1 MTVEIAGGTFTGG
14 VLELSAAGVGGGGAG
29 SATGTGGTATF
40 TQTGGAVTISDM
52 DIVADGFGGTVQG
65 LRSEEHTSELQSLM
79 RNSYAV
85 FCLKKKKE
93 ENENTESNI
102 QRENDRQHIKHITTT

>member
-1 MTVEIAGGTFTGG
+1 MYLFFFASRRRHTRCALVTGVRRVLFRSQGGTMTVEIAGGTFTGG

-65 LRSEEHTSELQSLM
+65 LAGTGIGGIAAKIGRAH
-79 RNSYAV
+79 V
-85 FCLKKKKE
+85 
-93 ENENTESNI
+93 
-102 QRENDRQHIKHITTT
+102 